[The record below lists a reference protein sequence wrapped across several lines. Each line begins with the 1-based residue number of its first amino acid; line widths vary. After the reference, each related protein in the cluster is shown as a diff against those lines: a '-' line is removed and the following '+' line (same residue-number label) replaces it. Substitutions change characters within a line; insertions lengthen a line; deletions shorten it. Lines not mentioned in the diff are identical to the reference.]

1 MKMMSLLPMERLHKL
16 GGVVESHATLSMM
29 KTTMVEAIPP
39 SKRMKVRTYNLH
51 DHHI

>member
-29 KTTMVEAIPP
+29 KTTTVEAIPP
-39 SKRMKVRTYNLH
+39 SKRMKVSIHTLH
-51 DHHI
+51 NDL